1 MKKGDWGICIVLWGT
16 MKRSTFDPVCTD
28 KHAWLNLALCGPV
41 CPESS
46 TALWRFR
53 YQTPQTYPSAGLASL
68 GTALHCQAITPPV
81 LALEQP
87 LQVRP
92 TPWWFE
98 NKPKLWTDVM
108 CFIQGGEE
116 KGKTNVVWH
125 LKAVLPYLSLLFC
138 VTDCCCKT
146 PIENSLEKTKIP
158 VSETSFQ
165 SGQTSKLMWLPGC
178 SSSPMSIVAGCQ
190 IQ

>member
-1 MKKGDWGICIVLWGT
+1 MKKGDGAVCTVLWGT
-16 MKRSTFDPVCTD
+16 MKRPTFDQVGTD

-46 TALWRFR
+46 TVLWRFC

-68 GTALHCQAITPPV
+68 DTALHCLAITPPL

-98 NKPKLWTDVM
+98 NEHKLWTDMM
-108 CFIQGGEE
+108 CFIQGWEE
-116 KGKTNVVWH
+116 REKTNVLWH

-138 VTDCCCKT
+138 VTGCCCKT
-146 PIENSLEKTKIP
+146 PVENSPKKTKIP
-158 VSETSFQ
+158 MSETSFQ
-165 SGQTSKLMWLPGC
+165 SSQSGKLMWLPGC
-178 SSSPMSIVAGCQ
+178 SSSPMSTVAGCQ
-190 IQ
+190 LQ